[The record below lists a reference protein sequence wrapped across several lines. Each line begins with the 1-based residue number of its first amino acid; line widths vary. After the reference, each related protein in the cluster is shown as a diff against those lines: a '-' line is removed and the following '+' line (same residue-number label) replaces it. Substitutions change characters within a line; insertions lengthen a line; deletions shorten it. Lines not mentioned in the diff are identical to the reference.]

1 MRVVGAMEGDDVSVS
16 EKQSS
21 RPQVEH
27 MCIYIHHTYSVYIY
41 IQLYI
46 YIYIHIH
53 IYYICVHIYIYT
65 YYTYVYGYI
74 CIIHMCSFE
83 TCVIPVPQLT
93 VNLRLQA
100 KWRCSAWGAGSNA
113 GSRVYLSVSNLF
125 KCKCVL
131 RCNQPS
137 RLSCCFVIN
146 THKLIPFF
154 HACPA

>member
-1 MRVVGAMEGDDVSVS
+1 MEGDDVSVS

-27 MCIYIHHTYSVYIY
+27 MCIYIHHTYSIY
-41 IQLYI
+41 TYT
-46 YIYIHIH
+46 
-53 IYYICVHIYIYT
+53 HIYIYT
-65 YYTYVYGYI
+65 HMYLYI

-125 KCKCVL
+125 KCKCVNCVYIYMLYVTVSL

-146 THKLIPFF
+146 THKLISFF

>member
-1 MRVVGAMEGDDVSVS
+1 MEGDDVSVS
-16 EKQSS
+16 KKQSS

-27 MCIYIHHTYSVYIY
+27 MCIYIHHTYSIY
-41 IQLYI
+41 TYTHTH
-46 YIYIHIH
+46 IYIHM
-53 IYYICVHIYIYT
+53 YL
-65 YYTYVYGYI
+65 YI

-125 KCKCVL
+125 KCKCVNCVCIYMLYVTVSL

-146 THKLIPFF
+146 THKLISFF